1 MRMPEVP
8 VAVGDRLDSRFSSS
22 DRVILD
28 ETIRKAERLSR
39 VEFSVFVGHA
49 EGDPRD
55 FAMTLHRSLVAPA
68 RSILIMVDPDAR
80 ALEVV
85 TGSHVRRNLRDTQ
98 VELAVAA
105 MQSLFSE
112 GDLVGGL
119 RRGIQMLAEHARAP
133 QTLHA
138 DQP

>member
-1 MRMPEVP
+1 
-8 VAVGDRLDSRFSSS
+8 VAQVGGGEFNSAERYQVEEAIRSAEQLSRF
-22 DRVILD
+22 
-28 ETIRKAERLSR
+28 
-39 VEFSVFVGHA
+39 EFSVFVGRVDG
-49 EGDPRD
+49 EPRA
-55 FAMTLHRSLVAPA
+55 FATQLHNRLVAPP
-68 RSILIMVDPDAR
+68 RSILILVDPDAR

-85 TGSHVRRNLRDTQ
+85 TGSHVRRTLRDPQ

-105 MQSLFSE
+105 MQSLFAE

-138 DQP
+138 QPS

>member
-1 MRMPEVP
+1 M
-8 VAVGDRLDSRFSSS
+8 AGGDRFGSS
-22 DRVILD
+22 DRVALD
-28 ETIRKAERLSR
+28 DAIRAAERLSR
-39 VEFSVFVGHA
+39 VEFSVFVGRA
-49 EGDPRD
+49 EGDPRA
-55 FAMTLHRSLVAPA
+55 FATSLHASLVAPA

-85 TGSHVRRNLRDTQ
+85 TGSWVRRTLRDPQ

-105 MQSLFSE
+105 MQSLFAA

-138 DQP
+138 EQS